1 MYDVSHAIIV
11 HMATEDVMRSDIHA
25 RVIEQIKRRVDRDE
39 IREIRQLWMKHSI
52 AEDSRDIPGLMATLT
67 EDCVYTVVTN
77 NVSWHGK
84 DGATQFYLQLLGAFP
99 DIHFDLQNIVI
110 GPQGVFEEAHVTG
123 TFEKTW
129 LDMPPTGKL
138 IEFDVCILFPWDQ
151 ERKLFTGERVYFS
164 M

>member
-1 MYDVSHAIIV
+1 MMTDTVGADVPTNITA
-11 HMATEDVMRSDIHA
+11 
-25 RVIEQIKRRVDRDE
+25 QIKRPVDKDE

-67 EDCVYTVVTN
+67 ENCVYTVVN
-77 NVSWHGK
+77 NKVSWHGK
-84 DGATQFYLQLLGAFP
+84 VGATQFYLQLLGAFP

-123 TFEKTW
+123 TFEKEW
-129 LDMPPTGKL
+129 LDLPPTGRY
-138 IEFDVCILFPWDQ
+138 IEFDVCILFPWDPIQ
-151 ERKLFTGERVYFS
+151 KLFTGERVYFA